1 MTPKLGLREEATV
14 TQLARALRLGRGARR
29 RRNAARALAHL
40 GVLSR
45 AAVYELSRALTDPS
59 AEVRLEAARA
69 LGRLGPAALCAA
81 PSLSDAAADDV
92 PEVRA
97 AVDGALRAL
106 WSGLQQAASAPVLA
120 EGPAPSESG
129 RRGGR

>member
-14 TQLARALRLGRGARR
+14 TQLARALRLGRDARR

-59 AEVRLEAARA
+59 PEVRLEAARA

-81 PSLSDAAADDV
+81 PSLSDAAADEV
-92 PEVRA
+92 AEVRA
-97 AVDGALRAL
+97 AVDEVLRGL
-106 WSGLQQAASAPVLA
+106 WSELQRASCEPIAGA
-120 EGPAPSESG
+120 GPAPTG
-129 RRGGR
+129 AGRGGR